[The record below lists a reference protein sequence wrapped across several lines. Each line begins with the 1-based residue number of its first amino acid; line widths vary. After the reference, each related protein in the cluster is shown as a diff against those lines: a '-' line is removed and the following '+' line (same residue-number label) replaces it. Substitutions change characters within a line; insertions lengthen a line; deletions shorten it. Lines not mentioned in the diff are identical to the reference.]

1 MSPDDAALPAVSSR
15 KPGTILVIEKNSLL
29 SEELTRHF
37 GEALIHVLAT
47 QNGTQG
53 YWLALSEQPDAVV
66 TELSMTNTGGGRM
79 LECLKDNSHTE
90 QIPVVVV
97 ADQDYPGMQYHLES
111 LGAAAVLPMPEA
123 IGQIASTVEHV
134 LSHQAVGVNCRAS

>member
-1 MSPDDAALPAVSSR
+1 MSLDDAALTTVASR
-15 KPGTILVIEKNSLL
+15 KPGTILVIEKDTLL
-29 SEELTRHF
+29 TEQLTRHF
-37 GEALIHVLAT
+37 GEAEIQVKAA

-66 TELSMTNTGGGRM
+66 TELSMTNSRGGRM
-79 LECLKDNSHTE
+79 LECLKDNAHTE

-97 ADQDYPGMQYHLES
+97 ADQDYPGMQSHLTG

-123 IGQIASTVEHV
+123 IGQVASAVEHV
-134 LSHQAVGVNCRAS
+134 LSSQSPV

>member
-1 MSPDDAALPAVSSR
+1 MSLDDTASTTVASR
-15 KPGTILVIEKNSLL
+15 KPGTILVIEKDTLL
-29 SEELTRHF
+29 TEELTRHF
-37 GEALIHVLAT
+37 GEAEIQVKAA

-66 TELSMTNTGGGRM
+66 TELSMTNSRGGRM

-97 ADQDYPGMQYHLES
+97 ADQDYPGMQSHLTG
-111 LGAAAVLPMPEA
+111 LGAAAVLPMPQA
-123 IGQIASTVEHV
+123 IGQVASAVEQV
-134 LSHQAVGVNCRAS
+134 LSSQSPA